1 MAKTNTTTNTTS
13 KVNTTKVAAPATT
26 TPAMSTKEFNA
37 LFPATQGLVGTH
49 VSIYKKELFEG
60 VTTEKEK
67 KSRRRKL
74 RNQRDNFLGSYLES
88 RNNEEKLKALRK
100 EWKAYATKVYN
111 DINLIFESNTSADT
125 QAMCREFTKAME
137 G

>member
-1 MAKTNTTTNTTS
+1 MAKTNTNTNTKAT
-13 KVNTTKVAAPATT
+13 APAT

-37 LFPATQGLVGTH
+37 LFPATQGLVGTY
-49 VSIYKKELFEG
+49 VSIYNKELFDG

-74 RNQRDNFLGSYLES
+74 RNQRDNFLGSYLEA
-88 RNNEEKLKALRK
+88 RKNEEKLKALRK
-100 EWKAYATKVYN
+100 EWKEYASKVYVN
-111 DINLIFESNTSADT
+111 INLIFESNTSADT
-125 QAMCREFTKAME
+125 QAICKEFTKAME

>member
-1 MAKTNTTTNTTS
+1 MAKTNTNTNTTS
-13 KVNTTKVAAPATT
+13 KVNTKATAPAT
-26 TPAMSTKEFNA
+26 TPAMSTKDFNS

-74 RNQRDNFLGSYLES
+74 RNQRDNFLGSYLEA
-88 RNNEEKLKALRK
+88 RKNEEKLKALRK
-100 EWKAYATKVYN
+100 EWKEYASKVYVN
-111 DINLIFESNTSADT
+111 INLIFESNTSADT
-125 QAMCREFTKAME
+125 QAICKEFTKAME

>member
-1 MAKTNTTTNTTS
+1 MAKTNTNTNTKAT
-13 KVNTTKVAAPATT
+13 APAT

-74 RNQRDNFLGSYLES
+74 RKQRDNFLDTYIEA
-88 RNNEEKLKALRK
+88 RKNEEKLKAIRQ
-100 EWKAYATKVYN
+100 EWKEYASKVYVN
-111 DINLIFESNTSADT
+111 INLIFESNTSADT
-125 QAMCREFTKAME
+125 QAICKEFTKAME

>member
-1 MAKTNTTTNTTS
+1 MAKTNTNTNTTS
-13 KVNTTKVAAPATT
+13 KVNTTAT
-26 TPAMSTKEFNA
+26 TPAMSTKEFNS

-49 VSIYKKELFEG
+49 TSIYKKELFEG

-74 RNQRDNFLGSYLES
+74 RNQRDNFLDSYLKA
-88 RNNEEKLKALRK
+88 RKNEEKLKALRK
-100 EWKAYATKVYN
+100 EWKEYASKVYVN
-111 DINLIFESNTSADT
+111 INLIFESNTSADT
-125 QAMCREFTKAME
+125 QAICKEFTKAME

>member
-1 MAKTNTTTNTTS
+1 MANTKN
-13 KVNTTKVAAPATT
+13 NTTKTTTKATTPAT
-26 TPAMSTKEFNA
+26 TPAMSTKEFNS

-49 VSIYKKELFEG
+49 ISIYKKELFEG

-74 RNQRDNFLGSYLES
+74 RNQRDNFLGSYLEA
-88 RNNEEKLKALRK
+88 RNNEEKLKALRE
-100 EWKAYATKVYN
+100 EWKSYATKVYVN
-111 DINLIFESNTSADT
+111 INLIFESNTSADT
-125 QAMCREFTKAME
+125 QAICKEFTKAME

>member
-1 MAKTNTTTNTTS
+1 MAKTNTNTNTTS
-13 KVNTTKVAAPATT
+13 KKTTAPATA
-26 TPAMSTKEFNA
+26 PAMSTKEFNS

-49 VSIYKKELFEG
+49 VSIYKKELFDG

-74 RNQRDNFLGSYLES
+74 RNQRDNFLGSYLEA
-88 RNNEEKLKALRK
+88 RNNEEKLQALRK
-100 EWKAYATKVYN
+100 EWKAYATKVYVN
-111 DINLIFESNTSADT
+111 INLIFESNTSADT
-125 QAMCREFTKAME
+125 QAICKEFTKAME